1 MFHILGFL
9 FVIIVVI
16 LVIGLSII
24 GTVLRTVFGLGKRRS
39 SSGTYQNGGGS
50 YQSGR
55 GYSFS
60 GDQQQDASSQ
70 SNGETTSPGNDIHRK
85 HKKLFSKDE
94 GEYVEF
100 EEIKG
105 HGDETT
111 YTAGTDYTETT
122 QIEDAEWED
131 IKPGR

>member
-24 GTVLRTVFGLGKRRS
+24 GTVLRTIFGLGGKRRS
-39 SSGTYQNGGGS
+39 SSGS
-50 YQSGR
+50 YQSGQ

-94 GEYVEF
+94 GEYVDF
-100 EEIKG
+100 EEIK
-105 HGDETT
+105 E
-111 YTAGTDYTETT
+111 
-122 QIEDAEWED
+122 
-131 IKPGR
+131 

>member
-70 SNGETTSPGNDIHRK
+70 SNGETTLR
-85 HKKLFSKDE
+85 LFS
-94 GEYVEF
+94 F
-100 EEIKG
+100 I
-105 HGDETT
+105 
-111 YTAGTDYTETT
+111 
-122 QIEDAEWED
+122 
-131 IKPGR
+131 

>member
-70 SNGETTSPGNDIHRK
+70 SNGETTSIENTRNFSLKMKENTWIL
-85 HKKLFSKDE
+85 KKLKSNQIFAMPVRMYLPLRLFS
-94 GEYVEF
+94 F
-100 EEIKG
+100 I
-105 HGDETT
+105 
-111 YTAGTDYTETT
+111 
-122 QIEDAEWED
+122 
-131 IKPGR
+131 

>member
-85 HKKLFSKDE
+85 HKKLFSK
-94 GEYVEF
+94 EYVDF
-100 EEIKG
+100 EEIK
-105 HGDETT
+105 E
-111 YTAGTDYTETT
+111 
-122 QIEDAEWED
+122 
-131 IKPGR
+131 